1 MDAVY
6 PVNDLQLVAL
16 GLTLAVEVP
25 GMLLLSLAFGYPAE
39 RAVWHAG
46 VAAGVNLVSHTL
58 FSAALPL
65 LSALPL
71 PWLAALG
78 AAEVAVALAESV
90 AYWAACRL
98 RRREA
103 LIAGFAL
110 NVASLVVGEW
120 AWAALLG

>member
-1 MDAVY
+1 M
-6 PVNDLQLVAL
+6 NDLQLVAL

-58 FSAALPL
+58 FSAALPQI
-65 LSALPL
+65 PL
-71 PWLAALG
+71 PYPAALG
-78 AAEVAVALAESV
+78 VAEVAVALAESV
-90 AYWAACRL
+90 AYRFGCRMGWG
-98 RRREA
+98 EA
-103 LIAGFAL
+103 LAAGFLL
-110 NVASLVVGEW
+110 NAASLALGEW